1 MPQLTDM
8 VSELEHLQQMQKQRQ
23 STEQELENLN
33 QRSALIAEI
42 NSLGTAIES
51 HSFNTASPR
60 YASKRRHTEA
70 LARQAQLRQ
79 ADYELVQCLL
89 DSYGQCLDQQHL
101 GEFNGRLIQLK
112 LEGNSWHS
120 EYLVLVDVLQ
130 SHLPPQTLEA
140 YNNTRSQLDD
150 QLNHLG
156 LQCLEHMLQY
166 SAIMYYYPEQ
176 RKRDNIY
183 VRFHASYSNYLQHAE
198 NPNSSSNSNSSLGTS
213 HSTAALDKAGKLSA
227 AQTLDSVWMDLNCHL
242 HQLTQQFANEQA
254 LAQTQT
260 PSHALLAAI
269 QQSQCNQTMLNVVLI
284 RTLDRVTDIF
294 GDYEMSALE
303 AQDVKLV
310 QQQLQF
316 LQLVRA
322 MCQSLLHLDA
332 VPEQAN
338 DQLCELQEALTAL
351 IQLQHCFEYE
361 LPATIFRLLL
371 LAPNLEQLQ
380 ALLQLGSET
389 LSKRF
394 HQHQEEQQQHQG
406 TLAAPP
412 AAPVPVEQQFL
423 LALQTAY
430 ALFKQ
435 LSKALER
442 IARTIKLGRDDVQDA
457 QSQQY
462 MVS

>member
-8 VSELEHLQQMQKQRQ
+8 VRELEHLQQMLQHRH
-23 STEQELENLN
+23 STEQELVNLN

-60 YASKRRHTEA
+60 YASKRRHTEE

-79 ADYELVQCLL
+79 ADFELVQCLL
-89 DSYGQCLDQQHL
+89 NSYGQCLDQHHL

-120 EYLVLVDVLQ
+120 EYLALVDVLQ

-140 YNNTRSQLDD
+140 YNNTRSQLDELFGR
-150 QLNHLG
+150 LNDLG
-156 LQCLEHMLQY
+156 PQCLEHMLQY
-166 SAIMYYYPEQ
+166 AAIMYYYPEQ
-176 RKRDNIY
+176 RQRDNIY
-183 VRFHASYSNYLQHAE
+183 VRFHTSYSNYLQHAE
-198 NPNSSSNSNSSLGTS
+198 NPSSSSNSSLGTS
-213 HSTAALDKAGKLSA
+213 ATAALDRAGKLSA
-227 AQTLDSVWMDLNCHL
+227 AETLDSVWMDLNCHL
-242 HQLTQQFANEQA
+242 HQLTQQFTNEQA

-260 PSHALLAAI
+260 PSHSLLAAI
-269 QQSQCNQTMLNVVLI
+269 QQSQCNQTLLNVVLI
-284 RTLDRVTDIF
+284 RTLDGVTDIF

-303 AQDVKLV
+303 AQDMKVL

-322 MCQSLLHLDA
+322 MCQGLLQLDA

-338 DQLCELQEALTAL
+338 DQLCELQDALTAL
-351 IQLQHCFEYE
+351 VQLQHCFEYE
-361 LPATIFRLLL
+361 LPATIFRVLL

-394 HQHQEEQQQHQG
+394 HQHQEEQQHQA
-406 TLAAPP
+406 TP
-412 AAPVPVEQQFL
+412 AAVPVEQHFL
-423 LALQTAY
+423 LALQPAY